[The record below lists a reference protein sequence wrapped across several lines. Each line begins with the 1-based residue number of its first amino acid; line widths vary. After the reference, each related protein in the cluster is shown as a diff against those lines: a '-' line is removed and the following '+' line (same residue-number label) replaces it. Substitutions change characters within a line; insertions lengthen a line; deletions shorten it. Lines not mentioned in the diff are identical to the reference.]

1 MSNILDS
8 KDFGLKIY
16 NRFPPK
22 YRQDDAGQ
30 NFALK
35 RYLQSLGD
43 GGYKYIIEDIN
54 GILGLIDPDNIS
66 IDLLSILFK
75 QYGLELFNGIPESYL
90 RYLLPRLGEAWSKKG
105 SLDVV
110 EFITT
115 SLSGVK
121 SSIELTYDS
130 KYNPYVNVKF
140 EMDYNI
146 GGYFPDNEQFN
157 KLLKHFIPFY
167 CDTTMVYSYLF
178 YETQKLSASD
188 DSYIILKEDLF
199 QEKAIFRSKNLYA
212 EENTA
217 ILGQAVFNKAI
228 FGMSGIDADEYEDHV
243 YDTKIEEGSFASPV
257 DSLLNDRYNLLND
270 SFYTNGVHCFDTI
283 TIGGE
288 KTVIMY

>member
-66 IDLLSILFK
+66 IDLLSILFE

-243 YDTKIEEGSFASPV
+243 HDTKIEEGSFASPV

>member
-66 IDLLSILFK
+66 IDLLSILFE

-130 KYNPYVNVKF
+130 KYNPYINVKF

-243 YDTKIEEGSFASPV
+243 HDTKIEEGSFASPV